1 MTRLGS
7 EERPLRVAIVG
18 AGPSGFYAAEH
29 LQERDDLIALIDMY
43 DRLPTPFGLVRG
55 GVAPDHQKIK
65 SVTRVYDR
73 IATHSH
79 FRFFGNVEFGRDVTD
94 ADLADHYHA
103 AIYATGART
112 DRRMGI
118 PGEELPG
125 SHPATEFV
133 GWYNAHPDF
142 HDVRFDLSGAHVVI
156 VGNGNVAIDIARI
169 LASPP
174 ELLAETDIADEA
186 LAALRASRVRT
197 ITVLGRRGPAQAAF
211 TAKELKGLAS
221 VPEADVVVEA
231 GALADGP
238 PGVGEGDPRTLELL
252 RELAVRPRTKAARE
266 IHLRFLASPVEILG
280 TERVERLVVAE
291 NELYEGSGGRL
302 RARPSGR
309 YETIPAD
316 LVLRAIGYRGVALPG
331 VPFDEGRGV
340 IPNVGGRMLDG
351 PEGAPMP
358 GEYVVGWIKRGP
370 RGIIGTN
377 KPDAQETVEA
387 LLADLAEGHLR
398 DPYRPEPA
406 AVDELLGRRKQ
417 DYVTYEDWQIID
429 ELERARG
436 AETGRARRKFARI
449 EEMLDALAERKD
461 AIEVADEALE
471 VEAPEG

>member
-1 MTRLGS
+1 
-7 EERPLRVAIVG
+7 
-18 AGPSGFYAAEH
+18 
-29 LQERDDLIALIDMY
+29 
-43 DRLPTPFGLVRG
+43 
-55 GVAPDHQKIK
+55 
-65 SVTRVYDR
+65 
-73 IATHSH
+73 
-79 FRFFGNVEFGRDVTD
+79 
-94 ADLADHYHA
+94 
-103 AIYATGART
+103 
-112 DRRMGI
+112 
-118 PGEELPG
+118 
-125 SHPATEFV
+125 
-133 GWYNAHPDF
+133 
-142 HDVRFDLSGAHVVI
+142 
-156 VGNGNVAIDIARI
+156 
-169 LASPP
+169 
-174 ELLAETDIADEA
+174 
-186 LAALRASRVRT
+186 
-197 ITVLGRRGPAQAAF
+197 
-211 TAKELKGLAS
+211 
-221 VPEADVVVEA
+221 
-231 GALADGP
+231 
-238 PGVGEGDPRTLELL
+238 VGEGDPRTLELL

-340 IPNVGGRMLDG
+340 IPNAGGRMLDG
-351 PEGAPMP
+351 PEGSPMP
-358 GEYVVGWIKRGP
+358 GEYVAGWIKRGP

-406 AVDELLGRRKQ
+406 AVDELLGRRKP

-461 AIEVADEALE
+461 AMEVADEALE

>member
-1 MTRLGS
+1 
-7 EERPLRVAIVG
+7 
-18 AGPSGFYAAEH
+18 
-29 LQERDDLIALIDMY
+29 
-43 DRLPTPFGLVRG
+43 
-55 GVAPDHQKIK
+55 
-65 SVTRVYDR
+65 
-73 IATHSH
+73 
-79 FRFFGNVEFGRDVTD
+79 
-94 ADLADHYHA
+94 
-103 AIYATGART
+103 
-112 DRRMGI
+112 
-118 PGEELPG
+118 
-125 SHPATEFV
+125 
-133 GWYNAHPDF
+133 
-142 HDVRFDLSGAHVVI
+142 
-156 VGNGNVAIDIARI
+156 
-169 LASPP
+169 
-174 ELLAETDIADEA
+174 AETDIADEA

-252 RELAVRPRTKAARE
+252 RELAARPRVEAARE

-340 IPNVGGRMLDG
+340 IPNAGGRMLDG